1 MQGGGSP
8 PDRQGSGPGNRDQA
22 TSVPVANEEGLRA
35 LGASIDAAQ
44 PKASKRRRRVK
55 WTLGIVGIVIVLIVA
70 GVGGYAWYL
79 NHLVHRI
86 TVNGLAGGET
96 HGTESGTENILLV
109 GSTDR
114 CALKK
119 QYIGYGICNQGV
131 NGINS
136 DVVMI
141 LHLNPTTKT
150 VSILSIPRDLFVPNA
165 RVEGANKIDAA
176 LFQGPT
182 QLVAAIEED
191 FGIPVQHY
199 VELNF
204 DSFANVVDALG
215 GINMYFPEPVY
226 DPNSDLDVRTVG
238 CDHLNGFHALQV
250 VRARHLVHKGPG
262 VTSPNP
268 ANWTPEAQSDLAR
281 IRRDHEFLRVL
292 ATAVA
297 KKGLSNPLTD
307 RDIIQGV
314 APDLTVDNGL
324 SASHMLNLVLTYHS
338 VNVDS
343 APQLTLPVLEDTFGS
358 YQYKGGSYGD
368 IEFPTQPTDQSV
380 VDQFLG
386 ISSATN
392 SMTGTPL
399 PARSQVTVSV
409 ANGTGVTN
417 QAATTSAALGA
428 LGFHMMELGD
438 TPPVGQEAETVVYYG
453 SKKPA
458 VVAAAQMVARSIS
471 GSVTLGYNPSE
482 VLGGAEVTVD
492 TGTSFTV
499 NTPQAA
505 TTTPSTTAASP
516 KSTTKSP
523 KSTTTTATKSTK
535 SKNTTTT
542 TVPPPTTTTSPSTA
556 GFAAASSANEALQPW
571 DPRSCTASGGEGP

>member
-1 MQGGGSP
+1 MQDGGSP
-8 PDRQGSGPGNRDQA
+8 RDRQRPGPGNRAQA
-22 TSVPVANEEGLRA
+22 ASAPVANEEGLRA
-35 LGASIDAAQ
+35 LGATIVAAQ
-44 PKASKRRRRVK
+44 PKASNRRRRLK
-55 WTLGIVGIVIVLIVA
+55 WTLGILAAVVVLIVA

-86 TVNGLAGGET
+86 PVKGLAPGET

-119 QYIGYGICNQGV
+119 QYIGYGICSQGV

-136 DVVMI
+136 DVVML
-141 LHLNPTTKT
+141 LHLNPKTRT

-165 RVEGANKIDAA
+165 RIEGANKIDAA
-176 LFQGPT
+176 LYQGPT
-182 QLVAAIEED
+182 QLVAAIQED

-204 DSFANVVDALG
+204 DSFASVVDALG

-226 DPNSDLDVRTVG
+226 DPQSDLDVRTVG
-238 CDHLNGFHALQV
+238 CEHLNGFHALQV
-250 VRARHLVHKGPG
+250 VRARHMVHKGPG
-262 VTSPNP
+262 VTSANP
-268 ANWTPEAQSDLAR
+268 ANWTPEGQSDLAR

-297 KKGLSNPLTD
+297 KKGLGDPLTD

-324 SASHMLNLVLTYHS
+324 SATHMLNLVLTYHS
-338 VNVDS
+338 VNVNS

-368 IEFPTQPTDQSV
+368 IEFPTEPTDQSV
-380 VDQFLG
+380 VDTFLG
-386 ISSATN
+386 ISAKTN

-399 PARSQVTVSV
+399 PKPGQVTVSV

-417 QAATTSAALGA
+417 QASTTAAALGA
-428 LGFHMMELGD
+428 LGFHMMALGD
-438 TPPVGQEAETVVYYG
+438 TPPVGHEAETVVYYG
-453 SKKPA
+453 SKKPS

-471 GSVTLGYNPSE
+471 GSVILGYDPSQ

-492 TGTSFTV
+492 TGTGFSV
-499 NTPQAA
+499 KAPQAA
-505 TTTPSTTAASP
+505 TSTSTSAANSKTTT
-516 KSTTKSP
+516 
-523 KSTTTTATKSTK
+523 TTTTAAT
-535 SKNTTTT
+535 
-542 TVPPPTTTTSPSTA
+542 TTTTSPS
-556 GFAAASSANEALQPW
+556 GQFAAATPANEALEPW

>member
-1 MQGGGSP
+1 MHGGGSSRDGP
-8 PDRQGSGPGNRDQA
+8 GLGPGNPEQA
-22 TSVPVANEEGLRA
+22 AAAPAANEEGLLA
-35 LGASIDAAQ
+35 LGASIAAAQ
-44 PKASKRRRRVK
+44 PRSSKRRRRVK
-55 WTLGIVGIVIVLIVA
+55 WTLSIVGIVIVLVVA
-70 GVGGYAWYL
+70 GVGGYAFYL

-86 TVNGLAGGET
+86 TVKGLAAGET
-96 HGTESGTENILLV
+96 HGSESGTENILLV

-141 LHLNPTTKT
+141 LHLNPKNRT
-150 VSILSIPRDLFVPNA
+150 VSILSIPRDLFIPNA
-165 RVEGANKIDAA
+165 RIGGANKIDAA
-176 LFQGPT
+176 LYQGPT
-182 QLVAAIEED
+182 QVVAAIQED

-204 DSFANVVDALG
+204 DSFASVVDALG

-226 DPNSDLDVRTVG
+226 DAESDLDVKTVG
-238 CDHLNGFHALQV
+238 CVHLNGFHALQV

-262 VTSPNP
+262 VTSDNP

-307 RDIIQGV
+307 RDIISGV
-314 APDLTVDNGL
+314 APDLTVDSAL
-324 SASHMLNLVLTYHS
+324 SVTHMLNLVLTYHS
-338 VNVDS
+338 VNIDG

-358 YQYKGGSYGD
+358 YQYKGGNYGD
-368 IEFPTQPTDQSV
+368 IEFPTQPLDQSV
-380 VDQFLG
+380 VNTFLG
-386 ISSATN
+386 ISAKTN

-399 PARSQVTVSV
+399 PTPEHVTVSV

-417 QAATTSAALGA
+417 QAGTTSASLGA

-453 SKKPA
+453 SKSSS
-458 VVAAAQMVARSIS
+458 VVAAAQTVARAIS
-471 GSVTLGYNPSE
+471 GSVILGYNPSM

-492 TGTSFTV
+492 TGTTFSV
-499 NTPQAA
+499 NAPQA
-505 TTTPSTTAASP
+505 TTTT
-516 KSTTKSP
+516 
-523 KSTTTTATKSTK
+523 STK
-535 SKNTTTT
+535 ASTPNTTTT
-542 TVPPPTTTTSPSTA
+542 TTTSTSPSSSL
-556 GFAAASSANEALQPW
+556 FAQPTSSNEALKPW
-571 DPRSCTASGGEGP
+571 DPRSCTASGKEGP

>member
-1 MQGGGSP
+1 
-8 PDRQGSGPGNRDQA
+8 
-22 TSVPVANEEGLRA
+22 VANEERLVA
-35 LGASIDAAQ
+35 LGKSIDATR
-44 PKASKRRRRVK
+44 PRSSKRRRRLRR
-55 WTLGIVGIVIVLIVA
+55 TLVALGLVVVLIVG

-86 TVNGLAGGET
+86 NVKGLTAGET

-119 QYIGYGICNQGV
+119 QYIGYGICSQGV

-141 LHLNPTTKT
+141 LHLNPNTHA

-165 RVEGANKIDAA
+165 RTTGANKIDAA
-176 LFQGPT
+176 LYQGPT
-182 QLVAAIEED
+182 QLVAAIQED
-191 FGIPVQHY
+191 FGIPIQHY

-204 DSFANVVDALG
+204 DSFASVVNALG

-226 DPNSDLDVRTVG
+226 DPDSDLDVTTVG
-238 CDHLNGFHALQV
+238 CHHLNGFHALQV
-250 VRARHLVHKGPG
+250 VRARHMVHKGPG
-262 VTSPNP
+262 VTSDDP

-307 RDIIQGV
+307 RDIITGV

-324 SASHMLNLVLTYHS
+324 SATHMLNLVLTYHS
-338 VNVDS
+338 VNVNS
-343 APQLTLPVLEDTFGS
+343 APQLTIPVLEDTFGS
-358 YQYKGGSYGD
+358 YQYEGGDYGD
-368 IEFPTQPTDQSV
+368 IEFPVQPNDQSV
-380 VDQFLG
+380 VNQFLG
-386 ISSATN
+386 ISASTN

-399 PARSQVTVSV
+399 PKPAQVTVSV

-428 LGFHMMELGD
+428 LGFHMTELGD
-438 TPPVGQEAETVVYYG
+438 TTPVGQEAETVVYYG
-453 SKKPA
+453 SKSPS
-458 VVAAAQMVARSIS
+458 VVAAAQMVERSIS
-471 GSVTLGYNPSE
+471 GSVTLGYDPSM

-492 TGTSFTV
+492 TGTSFSV
-499 NTPQAA
+499 NAPTPKTPA
-505 TTTPSTTAASP
+505 TTT
-516 KSTTKSP
+516 TTK
-523 KSTTTTATKSTK
+523 TKGK
-535 SKNTTTT
+535 GKGKGGTTTT
-542 TVPPPTTTTSPSTA
+542 TVAPTTTTTTSPSS
-556 GFAAASSANEALQPW
+556 GFAAPTSANEALEPW

>member
-1 MQGGGSP
+1 MEGGGP
-8 PDRQGSGPGNRDQA
+8 PRGQRGPGPGNADRQSTA
-22 TSVPVANEEGLRA
+22 PVANEERLVA
-35 LGASIDAAQ
+35 LGKSIDATR
-44 PKASKRRRRVK
+44 PRSSKRRRRLRR
-55 WTLGIVGIVIVLIVA
+55 TLVALGLVVVLIVG

-86 TVNGLAGGET
+86 NVKGLTAGET

-119 QYIGYGICNQGV
+119 QYIGYGICSQGV

-141 LHLNPTTKT
+141 LHLNPNTHA

-165 RVEGANKIDAA
+165 RTTGANKIDAA
-176 LFQGPT
+176 LYQGPT
-182 QLVAAIEED
+182 QLVAAIQED
-191 FGIPVQHY
+191 FGIPIQHY

-204 DSFANVVDALG
+204 DSFASVVNALG

-226 DPNSDLDVRTVG
+226 DPDSDLDVTTVG
-238 CDHLNGFHALQV
+238 CHHLNGFHALQV
-250 VRARHLVHKGPG
+250 VRARHMVHKGPG
-262 VTSPNP
+262 VTSDDP

-307 RDIIQGV
+307 RDIITGV

-324 SASHMLNLVLTYHS
+324 SATHMLNLVLTYHS
-338 VNVDS
+338 VNVNS
-343 APQLTLPVLEDTFGS
+343 APQLTIPVLEDTFGS
-358 YQYKGGSYGD
+358 YQYEGGDYGD
-368 IEFPTQPTDQSV
+368 IEFPVQPNDQSV
-380 VDQFLG
+380 VNQFLG
-386 ISSATN
+386 ISASTN

-399 PARSQVTVSV
+399 PKPAQVTVSV

-428 LGFHMMELGD
+428 LGFHMTELGD
-438 TPPVGQEAETVVYYG
+438 TTPVGQEAETVVYYG
-453 SKKPA
+453 SKSPS
-458 VVAAAQMVARSIS
+458 VVAAAQMVERSIS
-471 GSVTLGYNPSE
+471 GSVTLGYDPSM

-492 TGTSFTV
+492 TGTSFSV
-499 NTPQAA
+499 NAPTPKTPA
-505 TTTPSTTAASP
+505 TTT
-516 KSTTKSP
+516 TTK
-523 KSTTTTATKSTK
+523 TKGK
-535 SKNTTTT
+535 GKGKGGTTTT
-542 TVPPPTTTTSPSTA
+542 TVAPTTTTTTSPSS
-556 GFAAASSANEALQPW
+556 GFAAPTSANEALEPW

>member
-1 MQGGGSP
+1 LAAA
-8 PDRQGSGPGNRDQA
+8 R
-22 TSVPVANEEGLRA
+22 PVANEAGLRA
-35 LGASIDAAQ
+35 LGESIAAAQ
-44 PKASKRRRRVK
+44 PRSSKRRRRIK
-55 WTLGIVGIVIVLIVA
+55 WALAVFGIVIVLIVA

-86 TVNGLAGGET
+86 PVKGLASGET

-131 NGINS
+131 NGVNS

-141 LHLNPTTKT
+141 LHLNPKTRT

-165 RVEGANKIDAA
+165 RIGGANKIDAA

-182 QLVAAIEED
+182 QLVAAVQED
-191 FGIPVQHY
+191 FGIPIQHY

-204 DSFANVVDALG
+204 DSFASVVDALG

-226 DPNSDLDVRTVG
+226 DAESDLDVKTVG
-238 CDHLNGFHALQV
+238 CVHLNGFHALQV

-262 VTSPNP
+262 VTSNNP

-297 KKGLSNPLTD
+297 KKGLSDPLTD
-307 RDIIQGV
+307 RDIIAGV

-324 SASHMLNLVLTYHS
+324 SATHMLNLVLTYHS
-338 VNVDS
+338 VNVDA

-368 IEFPTQPTDQSV
+368 IEFPTEPTDQSV
-380 VDQFLG
+380 VDTFLG
-386 ISSATN
+386 ISATTN

-399 PARSQVTVSV
+399 PKPGDVTVSV
-409 ANGTGVTN
+409 DNGTGVTN

-438 TPPVGQEAETVVYYG
+438 TSPVGQEAETVVYYG
-453 SKKPA
+453 SKAPS

-471 GSVTLGYNPSE
+471 GSVILGFNPSM

-492 TGTSFTV
+492 TGTTFSV
-499 NTPQAA
+499 NTPEA
-505 TTTPSTTAASP
+505 TTTSTSAVTP
-516 KSTTKSP
+516 
-523 KSTTTTATKSTK
+523 
-535 SKNTTTT
+535 NTTTT
-542 TVPPPTTTTSPSTA
+542 TTTSSSSGLFAPPT
-556 GFAAASSANEALQPW
+556 SANEALKPW

>member
-1 MQGGGSP
+1 M
-8 PDRQGSGPGNRDQA
+8 
-22 TSVPVANEEGLRA
+22 
-35 LGASIDAAQ
+35 
-44 PKASKRRRRVK
+44 
-55 WTLGIVGIVIVLIVA
+55 
-70 GVGGYAWYL
+70 
-79 NHLVHRI
+79 
-86 TVNGLAGGET
+86 
-96 HGTESGTENILLV
+96 
-109 GSTDR
+109 
-114 CALKK
+114 
-119 QYIGYGICNQGV
+119 
-131 NGINS
+131 
-136 DVVMI
+136 
-141 LHLNPTTKT
+141 
-150 VSILSIPRDLFVPNA
+150 
-165 RVEGANKIDAA
+165 EGANKIDAA
-176 LFQGPT
+176 LYQGPT
-182 QLVAAIEED
+182 QLVAAIQED

-204 DSFANVVDALG
+204 DSFASVVDALG

-226 DPNSDLDVRTVG
+226 DPESDLDVRTVG
-238 CDHLNGFHALQV
+238 CVHLNGFHALQV
-250 VRARHLVHKGPG
+250 VRARHMVHKGPG
-262 VTSPNP
+262 VTSDNP

-314 APDLTVDNGL
+314 APDLTVDDGL

-368 IEFPTQPTDQSV
+368 IEFPTEPTDQSV
-380 VDQFLG
+380 VDTFLG
-386 ISSATN
+386 ISSKTN

-399 PARSQVTVSV
+399 PKPGQVTVSV

-428 LGFHMMELGD
+428 LGFHMMQLGD

-453 SKKPA
+453 SKNPS

-471 GSVTLGYNPSE
+471 GSVILGYDPSE

-492 TGTSFTV
+492 TGTSFSV
-499 NTPQAA
+499 NAAQA
-505 TTTPSTTAASP
+505 
-516 KSTTKSP
+516 
-523 KSTTTTATKSTK
+523 
-535 SKNTTTT
+535 
-542 TVPPPTTTTSPSTA
+542 TTSPSTSA
-556 GFAAASSANEALQPW
+556 GTPSTSSPSTKTSSASTGPFAAPTAANEALEPW

>member
-1 MQGGGSP
+1 MHGGGFP
-8 PDRQGSGPGNRDQA
+8 RDEQGSGPGNRDVRA
-22 TSVPVANEEGLRA
+22 GAPVANEQGLRA
-35 LGASIDAAQ
+35 LGHSIDASQ
-44 PKASKRRRRVK
+44 PRGSRRRRRLK
-55 WTLGIVGIVIVLIVA
+55 WTLGVFGLVVVLLVT

-86 TVNGLAGGET
+86 PVKGLAAGET

-141 LHLNPTTKT
+141 LHLNPKTRT

-176 LFQGPT
+176 LYQGPT
-182 QLVAAIEED
+182 QLVAAIQDD
-191 FGIPVQHY
+191 FGIPIQHY

-226 DPNSDLDVRTVG
+226 DPESDLDVRRVG
-238 CDHLNGFHALQV
+238 CEHLNGFHALQV

-268 ANWTPEAQSDLAR
+268 ANWTPETQSDLAR

-297 KKGLSNPLTD
+297 KKGLSNPLAD
-307 RDIIQGV
+307 RDIITGV

-343 APQLTLPVLEDTFGS
+343 APQLTMPVLEDTFGS
-358 YQYKGGSYGD
+358 YQYKGGDYGD
-368 IEFPTQPTDQSV
+368 IEFPVEPTDQNV
-380 VDQFLG
+380 VDTFLG
-386 ISSATN
+386 ITPATN
-392 SMTGTPL
+392 SITGSPL
-399 PARSQVTVSV
+399 PKPSQVTVSV
-409 ANGTGVTN
+409 DNGTGVTN
-417 QAATTSAALGA
+417 QATTTSASLGA
-428 LGFHMMELGD
+428 LGFHMMDLGD
-438 TPPVGQEAETVVYYG
+438 TSPVGQEAETVVYYG
-453 SKKPA
+453 SKSPA
-458 VVAAAQMVARSIS
+458 VLAGAQMVARSIS
-471 GSVTLGYNPSE
+471 GSVILGYNPSM
-482 VLGGAEVTVD
+482 VLGGAQVTVV
-492 TGTSFTV
+492 TGTSFSV
-499 NTPQAA
+499 NA
-505 TTTPSTTAASP
+505 P
-516 KSTTKSP
+516 KS
-523 KSTTTTATKSTK
+523 STTTTSSATSG
-535 SKNTTTT
+535 TTTT
-542 TVPPPTTTTSPSTA
+542 TTTS
-556 GFAAASSANEALQPW
+556 ASSSLFSAPSSATEALKPW

>member
-1 MQGGGSP
+1 
-8 PDRQGSGPGNRDQA
+8 
-22 TSVPVANEEGLRA
+22 VANEERLVA
-35 LGASIDAAQ
+35 LGKSIDATR
-44 PKASKRRRRVK
+44 PRSSKRRRRLRR
-55 WTLGIVGIVIVLIVA
+55 TLVASGLVVVLIVG

-86 TVNGLAGGET
+86 NVKGLTAGET

-119 QYIGYGICNQGV
+119 QYIGYGICSQGV

-141 LHLNPTTKT
+141 LHLNPNTHA

-165 RVEGANKIDAA
+165 RTTGANKIDAA
-176 LFQGPT
+176 LYQGPT
-182 QLVAAIEED
+182 QLVAAIQED
-191 FGIPVQHY
+191 FGIPIQHY

-204 DSFANVVDALG
+204 DSFASVVNALG

-226 DPNSDLDVRTVG
+226 DPDSDLDVTTVG
-238 CDHLNGFHALQV
+238 CHHLNGFHALQV
-250 VRARHLVHKGPG
+250 VRARHMVHKGPG
-262 VTSPNP
+262 VTSDDP

-307 RDIIQGV
+307 RDIITGV

-324 SASHMLNLVLTYHS
+324 SATHMLNLVLTYHS
-338 VNVDS
+338 VNVNS
-343 APQLTLPVLEDTFGS
+343 APQLTIPVLEDTFGS
-358 YQYKGGSYGD
+358 YQYEGGDYGD
-368 IEFPTQPTDQSV
+368 IEFPVQPNDQSV
-380 VDQFLG
+380 VNQFLG
-386 ISSATN
+386 ISASTN

-399 PARSQVTVSV
+399 PKPAQVTVSV

-428 LGFHMMELGD
+428 LGFHMTELGD
-438 TPPVGQEAETVVYYG
+438 TTPVGQEAETVVYYG
-453 SKKPA
+453 SKSPS
-458 VVAAAQMVARSIS
+458 VVAAAQMVERSIS
-471 GSVTLGYNPSE
+471 GSVTLGYDPSM

-492 TGTSFTV
+492 TGTSFSV
-499 NTPQAA
+499 NAPTPKTPA
-505 TTTPSTTAASP
+505 TTT
-516 KSTTKSP
+516 TTK
-523 KSTTTTATKSTK
+523 TKGK
-535 SKNTTTT
+535 GKGKGGTTTT
-542 TVPPPTTTTSPSTA
+542 TVAPTTTTTTSPSS
-556 GFAAASSANEALQPW
+556 GFAAPTSANEALEPW